1 MFYADKD
8 VEKIGNTKNGIPII
22 SIEDMISEEEKYQI
36 MIGVGTDK
44 IYEVVELLQ
53 SEGVDQY
60 CIVYS

>member
-1 MFYADKD
+1 MPK
-8 VEKIGNTKNGIPII
+8 V
-22 SIEDMISEEEKYQI
+22 SILLPTYKGKYQI

-60 CIVYS
+60 CTVYS